1 MVTNREKEILRLLC
15 FKDAEIAERL
25 FIEKCTVKTH
35 IHRLIDKF
43 LVNSRKSL
51 LIEALKQKVIT
62 LDEII
67 TE

>member
-1 MVTNREKEILRLLC
+1 MVTNREKDVLRLLC
-15 FKDAEIAERL
+15 FPNAEIAKRL
-25 FIEKCTVKTH
+25 FIGKCTVKTH
-35 IHRLIDKF
+35 IKRLIDKLF
-43 LVNSRKSL
+43 VNNRTAL